1 MASVLITLT
10 AAGADTG
17 PFNLYSNT
25 DGYVTAFETNVSK
38 ILLVGGYTSTLV
50 PNGTTTIRVKSNN
63 PGLCVNYVDLAVSGI
78 TTTTTTSTTSTT
90 TSVPSGFYW
99 INSGLSNSFSGS
111 YMRLTS
117 PYTSSNFLNNQ
128 SLTSG
133 TTKAWTT
140 SPPIPLAHTTSSF
153 FFTGVPSSLSLTGTA
168 ILTMYPSGSNYS
180 SSLTVGST
188 SASLLFNNVNTTSQT
203 SMQVSLYTNTGTA
216 STTSTTTYQP
226 NSYVLDDAANKNIQT
241 WTLTING
248 SPSFFNTVFPTAAY
262 PAINY
267 FNIPTSYTG
276 TFTLQFT
283 MAGTPSTVIAIF
295 TGSGSGGPHTATTTY
310 LYNTGGY
317 NVYASTWTSKIVGG
331 GAGNGMLISIF

>member
-1 MASVLITLT
+1 
-10 AAGADTG
+10 
-17 PFNLYSNT
+17 
-25 DGYVTAFETNVSK
+25 VSK
-38 ILLVGGYTSTLV
+38 ILLIGGYTSTLV

-78 TTTTTTSTTSTT
+78 TTTTTTTT
-90 TSVPSGFYW
+90 TAPSGFYW
-99 INSGLSNSFSGS
+99 INSGLTNSFSGS
-111 YMRLTS
+111 FMRLTS

-133 TTKAWTT
+133 TTKAWTS
-140 SPPIPLAHTTSSF
+140 SPPIPLASTTSSF
-153 FFTGVPSSLSLTGTA
+153 FFTGVPSSLSLTGTGN
-168 ILTMYPSGSNYS
+168 LTIYPSGTNYAK
-180 SSLTVGST
+180 SLTVGST
-188 SASLLFNNVNTTSQT
+188 SASILWNNINTTGQT
-203 SMQVSLYTNTGTA
+203 SMMVSLYTSTGTT
-216 STTSTTTYQP
+216 STTSTTTYAP
-226 NSYVLDDAANKNIQT
+226 NSYVLDYAANKNIQT

-283 MAGTPSTVIAIF
+283 MAGTPSTVSAVF

-317 NVYASTWTSKIVGG
+317 NVYASTWSSKIVGG
-331 GAGNGMLISIF
+331 GAGNGMYITIF

>member
-1 MASVLITLT
+1 
-10 AAGADTG
+10 
-17 PFNLYSNT
+17 
-25 DGYVTAFETNVSK
+25 
-38 ILLVGGYTSTLV
+38 
-50 PNGTTTIRVKSNN
+50 
-63 PGLCVNYVDLAVSGI
+63 
-78 TTTTTTSTTSTT
+78 
-90 TSVPSGFYW
+90 
-99 INSGLSNSFSGS
+99 
-111 YMRLTS
+111 
-117 PYTSSNFLNNQ
+117 
-128 SLTSG
+128 LTSG

-153 FFTGVPSSLSLTGTA
+153 VFYGVPSVLSGLSGTA
-168 ILTMYPSGSNYS
+168 TLTMYPSGSNYNS
-180 SSLTVGST
+180 TLTVGAT
-188 SASLLFNNVNTTSQT
+188 TAGLLFSNVNTTSQT
-203 SMQVSLYTNTGTA
+203 SMQVSLYTNTGTT

-226 NSYVLDDAANKNIQT
+226 NSYVVDYDANKNIQT

-283 MAGTPSTVIAIF
+283 MAGTPSTVSAVF

>member
-78 TTTTTTSTTSTT
+78 TTTTTTSTTA
-90 TSVPSGFYW
+90 VPSGFYW
-99 INSGLSNSFSGS
+99 INSGLTNSFSGS
-111 YMRLTS
+111 FMRLTS

-133 TTKAWTT
+133 TTKAWTS
-140 SPPIPLAHTTSSF
+140 SPPIPLAFTTSSF
-153 FFTGVPSSLSLTGTA
+153 FFIGVPSNLGISGTA
-168 ILTMYPSGSNYS
+168 TLTMSPSGNNYNATLVTGATS
-180 SSLTVGST
+180 SSLIFTG
-188 SASLLFNNVNTTSQT
+188 VNTTSQT
-203 SMQVSLYTNTGTA
+203 SMNVSLYTSTGTT
-216 STTSTTTYQP
+216 STTSTTTAAP
-226 NSYVLDDAANKNIQT
+226 NSFVEDYSANKNIQT
-241 WTLTING
+241 WTLSANS
-248 SPSFFNTVFPTAAY
+248 SPIAGNTVFPTVAY

-267 FNIPTSYTG
+267 FNIASSYTG
-276 TFTLQFT
+276 TIVLQFT
-283 MAGTPSTVIAIF
+283 VQYTPGTVYALF
-295 TGSGSGGPHTATTTY
+295 AGSGSGGPHAATPVY
-310 LYNTGGY
+310 QYNSGGY
-317 NVYASTWTSKIVGG
+317 SVYTATWTSKTIGG
-331 GAGNGMLISIF
+331 GPGNGVQIQIF